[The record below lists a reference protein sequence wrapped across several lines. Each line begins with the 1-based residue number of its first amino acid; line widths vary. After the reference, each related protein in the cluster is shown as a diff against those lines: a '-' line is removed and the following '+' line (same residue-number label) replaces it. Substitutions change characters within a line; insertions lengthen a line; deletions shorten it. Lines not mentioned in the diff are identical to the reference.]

1 METSGQELSLGLH
14 AHGARCSPQ
23 MLPFAPSASTA
34 AGQLSLLV
42 QPVIPSL
49 FLVQFCLKV
58 AYGLLLRK
66 AYVYVKSEAVAL
78 LGGVGS
84 VPTMIL

>member
-1 METSGQELSLGLH
+1 MKNSGQELGVGLRVH
-14 AHGARCSPQ
+14 AACCRPQ
-23 MLPFAPSASTA
+23 TLPFAPSAGTA
-34 AGQLSLLV
+34 TGQLSLLV

-66 AYVYVKSEAVAL
+66 AYAYSL

-84 VPTMIL
+84 VPTRIL